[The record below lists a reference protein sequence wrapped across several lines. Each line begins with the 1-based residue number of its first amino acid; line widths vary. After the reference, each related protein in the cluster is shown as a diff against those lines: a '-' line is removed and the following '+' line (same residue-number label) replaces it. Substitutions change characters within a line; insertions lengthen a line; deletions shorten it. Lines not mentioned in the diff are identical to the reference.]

1 MAMSYQGRH
10 RDSLPER
17 GSARRRALEGRRL
30 VFSHTLHRP
39 LASAAAM
46 FVVAGAS
53 AAGYASAAKPQP
65 SPESFT
71 ANPEAV
77 AETHHSGAQRAYAR
91 TKQHK
96 LAARARARR
105 ALDLARKVATERA
118 ARQQAREGILA
129 RARSDPRAVAR
140 VLLADKGWAG
150 EQFGCLDRLWAKES
164 GWSWKAGSP
173 SSGAYGIPQSL
184 PGSKMASVG
193 GDWATNPVTQIK
205 WGLKYIS
212 NSYGT
217 PCAAWAHFKSTS
229 SY

>member
-1 MAMSYQGRH
+1 MATSYQGRH
-10 RDSLPER
+10 RGSMPDRGFAQGRGPE
-17 GSARRRALEGRRL
+17 RRL
-30 VFSHTLHRP
+30 VFSHALHRP

-53 AAGYASAAKPQP
+53 AGGYASAANPHT
-65 SPESFT
+65 SPESS
-71 ANPEAV
+71 AADPEAV
-77 AETHHSGAQRAYAR
+77 TEVHHSGAQRAFSR
-91 TKQHK
+91 TVQHE
-96 LAARARARR
+96 LAARAQARR
-105 ALDLARKVATERA
+105 ALDLARKVATERT

-140 VLLADKGWAG
+140 LMPADSGWAG

-164 GWSWKAGSP
+164 GWSWKAGS

-184 PGSKMASVG
+184 PGSKMASAG
-193 GDWATNPVTQIK
+193 GDRATNPVTQIR

-217 PCAAWAHFKSTS
+217 PCSAWAHFKSTS
-229 SY
+229 WY